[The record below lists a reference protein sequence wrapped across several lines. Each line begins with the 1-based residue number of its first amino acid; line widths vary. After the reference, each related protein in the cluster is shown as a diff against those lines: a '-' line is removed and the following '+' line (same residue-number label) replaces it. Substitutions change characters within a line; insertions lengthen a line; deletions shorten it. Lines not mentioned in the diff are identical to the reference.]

1 MSNSGKTKINQGAT
15 KTNIANYKYES
26 VEFLILYL
34 MFNTKAD
41 NELLLLLLTN
51 IPASVDELLNA
62 IQTGDLNA
70 AKVLLKNGN
79 PRPALET
86 ASYYP
91 HIIELTRKESDITS
105 AEHILRYLLF
115 FPVKTANPK
124 ALDYL
129 MERYSTSSDNDK
141 KHIISPYCWNA
152 KTIFIGSESER

>member
-1 MSNSGKTKINQGAT
+1 MSELGKTKKNQGT
-15 KTNIANYKYES
+15 TNIANYKYES

-70 AKVLLKNGN
+70 AKVLLKNGSS
-79 PRPALET
+79 RPALDTE
-86 ASYYP
+86 SYNQR
-91 HIIELTRKESDITS
+91 IIELTRKESDITS

-141 KHIISPYCWNA
+141 KHIISPYCWSA
-152 KTIFIGSESER
+152 KTIFIGSESQ